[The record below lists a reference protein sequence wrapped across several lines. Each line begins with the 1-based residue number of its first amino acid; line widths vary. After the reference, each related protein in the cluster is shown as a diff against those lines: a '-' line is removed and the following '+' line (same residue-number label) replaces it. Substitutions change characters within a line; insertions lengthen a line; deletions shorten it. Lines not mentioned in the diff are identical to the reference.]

1 MVSHSLQKALGEK
14 FREEQRFLL
23 VSIETNSDQEGR
35 GFLSSVHFS
44 EAGSAAQRS
53 GGPVWKPQ
61 SSCGLWCGVPGPVE
75 AAGTGITH
83 LWEPWL
89 ALSGCREPL
98 QCHVPRECRLA
109 GGSGAERGRCH
120 WTRTNPITTRGRGQ
134 KRGERLKEKCAALC
148 QN

>member
-44 EAGSAAQRS
+44 EAGSAAQCS

-61 SSCGLWCGVPGPVE
+61 SSGWVEVLCPWACGTSWNRDATSLGALAGTEQVQGALAVPVPGE
-75 AAGTGITH
+75 
-83 LWEPWL
+83 
-89 ALSGCREPL
+89 LS
-98 QCHVPRECRLA
+98 LA
-109 GGSGAERGRCH
+109 GGSGAERGCRH
-120 WTRTNPITTRGRGQ
+120 WARTNPTAARGEH
-134 KRGERLKEKCAALC
+134 KRGDRLKESVLLC